1 MNRFYIYH
9 GCSVIFGAI
18 FTFNA
23 ATTMIYGDMS
33 VPIIFVGIGGLVVL
47 GASLYTVLTGSQSEF
62 DIGDVAFWAV
72 VVGTV
77 GILLGHVIQFV

>member
-23 ATTMIYGDMS
+23 ATTMIYGDVS
-33 VPIIFVGIGGLVVL
+33 VPIIFVGIGGVSSTGCIIVYGSHRFAVGVRYRRRGVL
-47 GASLYTVLTGSQSEF
+47 GCRGGHSWDLTWTC
-62 DIGDVAFWAV
+62 DP
-72 VVGTV
+72 
-77 GILLGHVIQFV
+77 FV